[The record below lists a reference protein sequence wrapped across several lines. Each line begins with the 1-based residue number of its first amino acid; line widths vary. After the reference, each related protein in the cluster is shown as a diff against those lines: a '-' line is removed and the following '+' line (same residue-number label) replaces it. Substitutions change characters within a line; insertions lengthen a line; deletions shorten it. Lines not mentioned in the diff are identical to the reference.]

1 MTEREK
7 QALANFAGGDN
18 CAQSV
23 LKAYCG
29 AAGLTEAQAS
39 CLAAGFGGGM
49 GRLRL
54 DCGAFSAAV
63 MLACAMEGP
72 GSDQA
77 GERARLY
84 ARVQRIHQEF
94 VAALGT
100 VNCAQLLGRPAG
112 AQEPA
117 PEARTAAYYAARPCA
132 RIIRTACEIIERQL
146 AEREGNGQP
155 G

>member
-7 QALANFAGGDN
+7 RALALFTAGDN
-18 CAQSV
+18 CAQAV

-39 CLAAGFGGGM
+39 CLAAGFGGGI
-49 GRLRL
+49 GRLRM

-72 GSDQA
+72 GADQA
-77 GERARLY
+77 SERARLY
-84 ARVQRIHQEF
+84 ARVQRVHQAF
-94 VAALGT
+94 VEALGT

-112 AQEPA
+112 AQAPA
-117 PEARTAAYYAARPCA
+117 PDARTAAYYAGRPCA

-146 AEREGNGQP
+146 AEREGNEQP